1 MSNITL
7 KVAHED
13 GINKFT
19 IIHATEKSVKY
30 KVYKKLLFDCFGKE
44 ANESYDLI
52 GTVTANDGLVCRF
65 EDADCYRNDKPM
77 APTVLNQYKV
87 ARDEYQITI
96 NSNDVGYK
104 YEYYVTTDVTGE
116 LDISN
121 KVKVTTDTSIQKY
134 IYAIRQIDNKYE
146 YMDLVPG
153 ENDKFFDM
161 SSNKLNIKLN
171 DGYNLVFIKAVN
183 IYNTESDPTNILCV
197 VLKDDPGF
205 PNKENNCG
213 IPVGVRYNNRYRG
226 PQESKKIDF
235 FYMQAKS
242 NLQTLKKRFEE
253 LDLMKNIMLEKPNYT
268 TSDASQ
274 QLEEI
279 DESLNNILED
289 IKYEQRNN

>member
-7 KVAHED
+7 KIVHED

-30 KVYKKLLFDCFGKE
+30 KIYKKLLFDCSGKE
-44 ANESYDLI
+44 ANENYDLV

-65 EDADCYRNDKPM
+65 EDADCYRNDKPV
-77 APTVLNQYKV
+77 APSVLNQYKI
-87 ARDEYQITI
+87 ARDEFQITV

-121 KVKVTTDTSIQKY
+121 KVKVTTNSSIQKY
-134 IYAIRQIDNKYE
+134 VYAVKQIDNKYE
-146 YMDLVPG
+146 YMDIVPG
-153 ENDKFFDM
+153 EKDKFNDM

-171 DGYNLVFIKAVN
+171 DGYNLIFIKAVN

-197 VLKDDPGF
+197 ILKDDPGF
-205 PNKENNCG
+205 PNQENGCG
-213 IPVGVRYNNRYRG
+213 VPVAVRYNNRYRG
-226 PQESKKIDF
+226 PQESKKTDF
-235 FYMQAKS
+235 FYIQAKS